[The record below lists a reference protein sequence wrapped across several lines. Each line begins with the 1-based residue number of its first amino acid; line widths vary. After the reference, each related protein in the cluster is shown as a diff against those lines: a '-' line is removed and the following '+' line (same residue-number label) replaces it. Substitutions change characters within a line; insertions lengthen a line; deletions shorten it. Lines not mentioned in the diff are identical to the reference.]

1 MFLTGLI
8 FIFLY
13 YSANL
18 KKKLGSWDI
27 KMFWLNSIDLNINML
42 TGNGAFNMVERL
54 SFLRIVSSLSPK
66 PNDLVNVFVKK
77 R

>member
-18 KKKLGSWDI
+18 KKKNGLLGSWDV
-27 KMFWLNSIDLNINML
+27 KTFWLNSLDSNIYML
-42 TGNGAFNMVERL
+42 TGNGVFN
-54 SFLRIVSSLSPK
+54 IV
-66 PNDLVNVFVKK
+66 
-77 R
+77 